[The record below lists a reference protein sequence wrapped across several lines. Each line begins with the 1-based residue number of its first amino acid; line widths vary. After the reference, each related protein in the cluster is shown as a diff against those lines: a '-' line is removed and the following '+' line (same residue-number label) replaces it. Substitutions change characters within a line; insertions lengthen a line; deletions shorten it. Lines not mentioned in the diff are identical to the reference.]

1 MRSPVQHSD
10 PDDFELARRVSHGD
24 GAAFATLDA
33 RHRNALQRY
42 ASTLLRRSEHDAEDV
57 VQDVLIRAHQAL
69 RAGDVPDELRP
80 WLYRLTRNRAI
91 DEVRRKRW
99 GDESLDSDH
108 AFTGDGREDPETV
121 LRRKEAVRRL
131 IEDLADL
138 PVKQRVALLARELD
152 DQSPEQVAA
161 QLGVSVMAAHKLTS
175 RARENLI
182 KTRDARDAACL
193 EIRGTLLDAHG
204 RGARP
209 SEHAV
214 RHVKGC
220 AGCRA
225 YQREIRLLT
234 KRLQALNPTLG
245 LPILAGLVKLA
256 GGGGAKTAAG
266 AAAAIALA
274 ATGGIVVLDSGVH
287 APGDP
292 APFQLLSVRDSQGR
306 KVTRG
311 APVPEGWTIVTA
323 RVRLPAGPDTIPN
336 NRRAPYP
343 GLTLTC
349 PKDMRYAGLQFP
361 NRELP
366 TAVRI
371 NPAHNAV
378 VGYSNS
384 VRFRIAHLGLTQ
396 PEAFSFGINCRRLN
410 SYGYI
415 WPVTQNFKRA
425 LERGERRLGRVC
437 PRSSGASVRD
447 ARGKTRG
454 PFLLEPATPVAIQR
468 RSSSGALT
476 RVVSATGDQGWIQ
489 TPKLCR

>member
-1 MRSPVQHSD
+1 MRSLVHRSD
-10 PDDFELARRVSHGD
+10 PDDSELARRVSSGD
-24 GAAFATLDA
+24 DAAFATLDA
-33 RHRNALQRY
+33 RHRGALQRY
-42 ASTLLRRSEHDAEDV
+42 AGTLLRRSEHDAEDV

-69 RAGDVPDELRP
+69 RAGDGPDELRP
-80 WLYRLTRNRAI
+80 WLFRLTRNRAI

-108 AFTGDGREDPETV
+108 AFSGDGREDPETV
-121 LRRKEAVRRL
+121 LRRRETVRRL
-131 IEDLADL
+131 VEDLADL
-138 PVKQRVALLARELD
+138 PVNQRTALLARELD
-152 DQSPEQVAA
+152 EQSPEQVAA
-161 QLGVSVMAAHKLTS
+161 HLGVSVMAAHKLTS

-193 EIRGTLLDAHG
+193 DIRGTLLDAHE

-214 RHVKGC
+214 RHVKAC
-220 AGCRA
+220 VGCRA
-225 YQREIRLLT
+225 YQRDMRLLT
-234 KRLQALNPTLG
+234 KRLHALNPTFG
-245 LPILAGLVKLA
+245 LPILAGIVKLV
-256 GGGGAKTAAG
+256 GGGGTKTAAG

-287 APGDP
+287 SPGDP
-292 APFQLLSVRDSQGR
+292 APFQLLTVRDSQGR
-306 KVTRG
+306 RVSRG
-311 APVPEGWTIVTA
+311 TPIPEGWTIVTA
-323 RVRLPAGPDTIPN
+323 RIRLPAGPSTIPT
-336 NRRAPYP
+336 NRHEPYP

-366 TAVRI
+366 TAIRI

-396 PEAFSFGINCRRLN
+396 PEAFSFGINCQRLN

-415 WPVTQNFKRA
+415 GFVTDKFKRA
-425 LERGERRLGRVC
+425 LTLGERRLGHVC
-437 PRSSGASVRD
+437 PRSGGASVRD
-447 ARGKTRG
+447 ARGEIRG
-454 PFLLEPATPVAIQR
+454 RFLQPATPVAIQR

-476 RVVSATGDQGWIQ
+476 RVVSATGDRGWIE
-489 TPKLCR
+489 TRKVCS

>member
-1 MRSPVQHSD
+1 MPRHRWWRGASVFTAMGFVLQRSSA
-10 PDDFELARRVSHGD
+10 DDSELARRVSNGD
-24 GAAFATLDA
+24 GGAFATLDA
-33 RHRNALQRY
+33 RHRSALQRY
-42 ASTLLRRSEHDAEDV
+42 AGTLLRRSEHDAEDV

-80 WLYRLTRNRAI
+80 WLYRLTRNGAI

-138 PVKQRVALLARELD
+138 PIKQREALLARELD

-182 KTRDARDAACL
+182 KTRDARDAGCL
-193 EIRGTLLDAHG
+193 EIRGTLLDAHE

-220 AGCRA
+220 GGCRA
-225 YQREIRLLT
+225 YQRDMRLLT

-256 GGGGAKTAAG
+256 GGGGTKTAAG

-287 APGDP
+287 APGEP

-311 APVPEGWTIVTA
+311 APIPEGWTI
-323 RVRLPAGPDTIPN
+323 
-336 NRRAPYP
+336 
-343 GLTLTC
+343 
-349 PKDMRYAGLQFP
+349 
-361 NRELP
+361 
-366 TAVRI
+366 
-371 NPAHNAV
+371 
-378 VGYSNS
+378 
-384 VRFRIAHLGLTQ
+384 
-396 PEAFSFGINCRRLN
+396 
-410 SYGYI
+410 
-415 WPVTQNFKRA
+415 
-425 LERGERRLGRVC
+425 
-437 PRSSGASVRD
+437 
-447 ARGKTRG
+447 
-454 PFLLEPATPVAIQR
+454 
-468 RSSSGALT
+468 
-476 RVVSATGDQGWIQ
+476 
-489 TPKLCR
+489 

>member
-1 MRSPVQHSD
+1 MVIRG
-10 PDDFELARRVSHGD
+10 RVIT
-24 GAAFATLDA
+24 A
-33 RHRNALQRY
+33 N
-42 ASTLLRRSEHDAEDV
+42 
-57 VQDVLIRAHQAL
+57 
-69 RAGDVPDELRP
+69 
-80 WLYRLTRNRAI
+80 
-91 DEVRRKRW
+91 
-99 GDESLDSDH
+99 
-108 AFTGDGREDPETV
+108 
-121 LRRKEAVRRL
+121 
-131 IEDLADL
+131 
-138 PVKQRVALLARELD
+138 LLARELD

-182 KTRDARDAACL
+182 KTHDARDAACL
-193 EIRGTLLDAHG
+193 EIRGTLLDAHE

-256 GGGGAKTAAG
+256 GGGGAKTAAS
-266 AAAAIALA
+266 AAGAIALA

-343 GLTLTC
+343 GLTLRR
-349 PKDMRYAGLQFP
+349 PHDWAAARPDRPHRRRSDHQRH
-361 NRELP
+361 NRRTP
-366 TAVRI
+366 H
-371 NPAHNAV
+371 PA
-378 VGYSNS
+378 
-384 VRFRIAHLGLTQ
+384 T
-396 PEAFSFGINCRRLN
+396 RR
-410 SYGYI
+410 
-415 WPVTQNFKRA
+415 A
-425 LERGERRLGRVC
+425 
-437 PRSSGASVRD
+437 RSSRPRPS
-447 ARGKTRG
+447 
-454 PFLLEPATPVAIQR
+454 QR
-468 RSSSGALT
+468 TDL
-476 RVVSATGDQGWIQ
+476 
-489 TPKLCR
+489 